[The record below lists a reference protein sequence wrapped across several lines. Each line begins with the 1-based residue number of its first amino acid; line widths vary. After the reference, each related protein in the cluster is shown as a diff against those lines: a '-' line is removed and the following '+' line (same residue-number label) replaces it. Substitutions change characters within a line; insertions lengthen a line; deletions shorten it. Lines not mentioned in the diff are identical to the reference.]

1 MKKIFVVV
9 SFLLINLIAIAQQNT
24 SDYVYLL
31 RNFQKAYVATHDVVK
46 GKDTAY
52 IKFFPIDSSYHV
64 TAVFERIKDS
74 TGFTMQLSESKTA
87 TYFKYGKVIFT
98 LQNKTYHLFVY
109 QSEKL
114 RKIPQYKNHLFIPFV
129 DLSNGITSYGGG
141 RYLDVDITAIK
152 NNEVELDF
160 NKSYN
165 PTCAYTTGFNC
176 PIPPGENTVPLS
188 INAGE
193 ETYAKPIHEAGS
205 KK

>member
-1 MKKIFVVV
+1 MKKILLAGL
-9 SFLLINLIAIAQQNT
+9 LLINLTAFAQQNT
-24 SDYVYLL
+24 SDYVYLIS
-31 RNFQKAYVATHDVVK
+31 NFQKAYVATHSVVK

-52 IKFFPIDSSYHV
+52 IKFFPIDSTYHV
-64 TAVFERIKDS
+64 TAVFERIKDNV
-74 TGFTMQLSESKTA
+74 GFTMQLSESKTA

-114 RKIPQYKNHLFIPFV
+114 RKIPQYRNHLFIPFV

-141 RYLDVDITAIK
+141 RYLDVDMTAIK

-160 NKSYN
+160 NKAYN

-176 PIPPGENTVPLS
+176 PIPPGENTLS
-188 INAGE
+188 TAINAGE
-193 ETYAKPIHEAGS
+193 KTYAKPIHEAGT